1 MDHASL
7 ALLIDALSFAAQQHR
22 NQRRL
27 DPDASPYIN
36 HPIDLIRVLSVEG
49 GVHDP
54 QILCA
59 ALLHDVLE
67 DSATTHQELLER
79 FGAEICNLVMEVS
92 DDTAL
97 PKVERRR
104 QQVLRARSASQGA
117 RLIKLADKISNLRQ
131 IPPNWDVS
139 RAQSYFDFAAEVI
152 NQFRGTHVEL
162 ESLFELAF
170 AKRPSDDVSKER

>member
-22 NQRRL
+22 NQRRR

-67 DSATTHQELLER
+67 DCATEPQELLER

-117 RLIKLADKISNLRQ
+117 RLIKLADKICNIRQ
-131 IPPNWDVS
+131 MPVNWDDS
-139 RAQSYFDFAAEVI
+139 RSQSYFDFAAEVI
-152 NQFRGTHVEL
+152 TQVRGTHMGL
-162 ESLFELAF
+162 ESLFDQAF
-170 AKRPSDDVSKER
+170 ANRSAGGEFNER